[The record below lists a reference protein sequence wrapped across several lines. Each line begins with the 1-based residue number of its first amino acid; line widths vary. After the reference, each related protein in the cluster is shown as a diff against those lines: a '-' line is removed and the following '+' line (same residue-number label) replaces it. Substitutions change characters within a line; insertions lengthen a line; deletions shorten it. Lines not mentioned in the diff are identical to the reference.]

1 VRRRRSPSGADASPT
16 HVADDK
22 ALLPRDSYAGCSLGS
37 FPKSEQVAISAFAIH
52 ALLLLVDLFFFSA
65 AYAGNPENDSV
76 WPVLRIVTFGLFVW
90 GLLQRAA
97 RPWLIGAIACT
108 AFLIRD
114 LVKLSEIFAGPPLGA
129 VQRQLTSALLVS
141 LLVGIGAT
149 WLPSAST
156 LFRKHSH
163 G

>member
-1 VRRRRSPSGADASPT
+1 MRAVHWG
-16 HVADDK
+16 
-22 ALLPRDSYAGCSLGS
+22 SL
-37 FPKSEQVAISAFAIH
+37 PKSEQVAISAFAIH
-52 ALLLLVDLFFFSA
+52 ALLLLVDLIFFSA

-76 WPVLRIVTFGLFVW
+76 WPVLRIVTFGLFAW

-129 VQRQLTSALLVS
+129 AQRQLTSALLVS

-149 WLPSAST
+149 WLPSTST